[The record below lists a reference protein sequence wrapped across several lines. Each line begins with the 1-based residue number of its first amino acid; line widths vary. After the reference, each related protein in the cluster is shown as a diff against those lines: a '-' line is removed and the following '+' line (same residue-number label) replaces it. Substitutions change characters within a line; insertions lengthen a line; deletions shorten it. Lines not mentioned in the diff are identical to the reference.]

1 MNSKVKG
8 LIVEIG
14 GDTSGL
20 LTSIKNAEKVINS
33 FGSELKEINKLLKFD
48 PKNKTLLDQKST
60 ALSESIESTKV
71 KLEGLKKSQEEYDR
85 QGLDNSTEAYRKV
98 QREIIQTEQDL
109 KKLNYQASDWGQVS
123 AKLGELSTKFGSF
136 GESLTKIGKK
146 LTTNLTV
153 PIVAVGTLATKS
165 AIDFESA
172 FTGVTKTV
180 DGTAS
185 ELNNL
190 REGIRKMAKEIPSS
204 TTEIA
209 KVSELAGQ
217 LGIKTKDIESFTRVM
232 IDLGVSTN
240 ISAEEGA
247 SALAKFANVTN
258 MSAKDYSRLGSVIVD
273 LGNHFATTEKDI
285 VDMGTR
291 LGSTAKLIGISQA
304 ETMALATALSSLGVD
319 SEVGATA
326 FTKLMKKIQLAVETG
341 NKDLKDFAK
350 VSGMTADEFVEDY
363 GKSATRSNGKICQRF
378 KRYKQKW
385 KICNC
390 YS

>member
-33 FGSELKEINKLLKFD
+33 FGKELKEINTMLKFD

-60 ALSESIESTKV
+60 ALSESIEATKV
-71 KLEGLKKSQEEYDR
+71 KLEGLKQSQEEYNR
-85 QGLDNSTEAYRKV
+85 QGLDKTAQEYRKV
-98 QREIIQTEQDL
+98 QREIIQTEQEL
-109 KKLNYQASDWGQVS
+109 KELNYQSSNWKKA
-123 AKLGELSTKFGSF
+123 GETLTTMGNNWSEFGKNI
-136 GESLTKIGKK
+136 TNVGKK
-146 LTTNLTV
+146 LTTRVTV

-165 AIDFESA
+165 AIEFESA

-180 DGTAS
+180 DGTEK
-185 ELNNL
+185 ELANL
-190 REGIRKMAKEIPSS
+190 KQGIRNMAKEIPAT

-258 MSAKDYSRLGSVIVD
+258 MSADDYSRLGSVIVD
-273 LGNHFATTEKDI
+273 LGNNFATTEADI
-285 VDMGTR
+285 VEMGTR
-291 LGSTAKLIGISQA
+291 MGSTARQVGMTQA
-304 ETMALATALSSLGVD
+304 ETMALATALSSLGV
-319 SEVGATA
+319 EGEAGASA
-326 FTKLMKKIQLAVETG
+326 MSKLMKKIQLAVETG
-341 NKDLKDFAK
+341 SEDLKDFAK
-350 VSGMTADEFVEDY
+350 VSGMTADEFVADY
-363 GKSATRSNGKICQRF
+363 GKSAVRSNGKICQRF
-378 KRYKQKW
+378 K
-385 KICNC
+385 
-390 YS
+390 

>member
-33 FGSELKEINKLLKFD
+33 FGKELKEINKMLKFD

-60 ALSESIESTKV
+60 ALSESIEATKT
-71 KLEGLKKSQEEYDR
+71 KLEGLKKTQEEYDK
-85 QGLDNSTEAYRKV
+85 QGLDKTTEAYRKV
-98 QREIIQTEQDL
+98 QREILQTEQDL
-109 KKLNYQASDWGQVS
+109 KELTYQSSNWKKA
-123 AKLGELSTKFGSF
+123 GETLTTMGNNWSEFGKNI
-136 GESLTKIGKK
+136 TNVGKK
-146 LTTNLTV
+146 LTTSVTV

-258 MSAKDYSRLGSVIVD
+258 MSADDYSRLGSVIVD
-273 LGNHFATTEKDI
+273 LGNNFATTEADI
-285 VDMGTR
+285 VEMGTR
-291 LGSTAKLIGISQA
+291 MGSTARQVGMTQA
-304 ETMALATALSSLGVD
+304 ETMALATALSSLGV
-319 SEVGATA
+319 EGEAGASA
-326 FTKLMKKIQLAVETG
+326 MSKLMKKIQLAVETG
-341 NKDLKDFAK
+341 SEDLENFAK
-350 VSGMTADEFVEDY
+350 VSGMTADEFVADY
-363 GKSATRSNGKICQRF
+363 GKSAVRSNGKICQRF
-378 KRYKQKW
+378 K
-385 KICNC
+385 
-390 YS
+390 